1 MVKCLAHM
9 AVKIAQQKLFLV
21 MMLGEFGQYMKVIN
35 TSTILLKGLIDA
47 RNLVSTA
54 VYSSDPAVSF
64 TILVDSPF
72 IIGIQLL
79 GGSNLAAADKMHNEF
94 KLQF

>member
-21 MMLGEFGQYMKVIN
+21 MMLGEFGEYLKIMN
-35 TSTILLKGLIDA
+35 TSQIVTAAPTDV
-47 RNLVSTA
+47 RNLVSTV
-54 VYSSDPAVSF
+54 VYSADPAVSF
-64 TILVDSPF
+64 TVLFDTPF
-72 IIGIQLL
+72 VIGIQLL

>member
-1 MVKCLAHM
+1 MT
-9 AVKIAQQKLFLV
+9 LFY
-21 MMLGEFGQYMKVIN
+21 QYMKIMN
-35 TSTILLKGLIDA
+35 TSVIVTAVTTDV

-54 VYSSDPAVSF
+54 VYSADPAVSF